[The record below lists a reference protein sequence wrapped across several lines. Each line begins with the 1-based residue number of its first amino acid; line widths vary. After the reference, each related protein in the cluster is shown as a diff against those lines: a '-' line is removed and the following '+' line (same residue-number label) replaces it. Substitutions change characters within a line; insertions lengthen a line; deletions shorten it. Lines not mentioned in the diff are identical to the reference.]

1 MAALLAT
8 LRRCSPALLAFALLA
23 VPPAAVPGAAHGQG
37 KEQPL
42 KDDLIQIGDRLH
54 IYAVNVLP
62 DLPIKGVFRVEPT
75 GKVALGPG
83 YGRVMVKGLT
93 LEQAETDI
101 RKHLAN
107 IVRDP
112 WVCVTRYD
120 PVAEGGADGRLR
132 HLEEEIKALRE
143 AVEKLRK

>member
-1 MAALLAT
+1 MPVFPVNVC
-8 LRRCSPALLAFALLA
+8 RWSPAVLAVALAFVAGT
-23 VPPAAVPGAAHGQG
+23 PGAGQDKAQPA
-37 KEQPL
+37 KE
-42 KDDLIQIGDRLH
+42 DRIRAGDRLH
-54 IYAVNVLP
+54 IHAVNVLP
-62 DLPIKGVFRVEPT
+62 EVPIKGVFRVEPS

-83 YGRVMVKGLT
+83 YGRVLVEGLT
-93 LEQAETDI
+93 PEQAEADI
-101 RKHLAN
+101 RKHLLN

-120 PVAEGGADGRLR
+120 PVADGGSDSRLR